1 MIQQLQAKMMKI
13 QEDLG
18 NETVEASVGGM
29 VTVVMTGHHE
39 VRSVKIDPE
48 AVDPSDIEMLED
60 SVMAAFNQALEKA
73 AALTQETHERHHRR
87 HEDPRP
93 LLSGAPG
100 RRASGPPP
108 GPPRP
113 APPRAAPAP
122 APAPPGAPPRLAPRS
137 PPSACRPR

>member
-1 MIQQLQAKMMKI
+1 MVPNQKMIQQLQAKMMKI

-73 AALTQETHERHHRR
+73 AALTQERMSAIT
-87 HEDPRP
+87 
-93 LLSGAPG
+93 GGMKIPG
-100 RRASGPPP
+100 
-108 GPPRP
+108 
-113 APPRAAPAP
+113 
-122 APAPPGAPPRLAPRS
+122 LF
-137 PPSACRPR
+137 